1 MKRCICRG
9 ICERTVTPEAGVDC
23 PAAAVNK
30 EAQTAI
36 REIAKLMIR
45 TPSAY
50 LKAPGELDCIGHGR
64 QRKVR
69 GYQQGRPT
77 RGSAADKARTRRPP
91 HPQQPNP
98 QVPRQYG
105 PARAGSLLL
114 RNGSESPTNRGPLTQ
129 SIVPAWNRRHR
140 NRKLPPPRLL
150 INVRR
155 SSVARF

>member
-77 RGSAADKARTRRPP
+77 RGSAADEGVRPT
-91 HPQQPNP
+91 HSNP
-98 QVPRQYG
+98 IHKFLASMAPPG
-105 PARAGSLLL
+105 RA
-114 RNGSESPTNRGPLTQ
+114 
-129 SIVPAWNRRHR
+129 VC
-140 NRKLPPPRLL
+140 
-150 INVRR
+150 
-155 SSVARF
+155 F